1 MNFFIK
7 KRVKTYVNVGRSSYS
22 ALNRM
27 NRVEKGSVS
36 SVVAMTITLAKVPTI
51 PISLRTKSSKD
62 SPLFTPLLEDELLLA
77 SPNSTTLSF
86 IMFNKF
92 FEKSL
97 LYISGF
103 RKLFLQKLKALN
115 LHGFSTFQRGV
126 FIWVFF
132 SMHM

>member
-97 LYISGF
+97 LYIYGF
-103 RKLFLQKLKALN
+103 RKLFLQKLTALN